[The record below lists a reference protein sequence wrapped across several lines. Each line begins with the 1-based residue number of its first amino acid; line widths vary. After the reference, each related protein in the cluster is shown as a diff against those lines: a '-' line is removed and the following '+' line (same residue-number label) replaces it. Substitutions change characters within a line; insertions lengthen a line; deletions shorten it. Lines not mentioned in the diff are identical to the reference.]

1 MAAKAQSSEQTIAHV
16 RLQPERAAKY
26 HTENEK
32 AVRAPS
38 GRTYYFEG
46 EGMDDG
52 DPSEWLPVDVEH
64 EEDLEMFQSYDAFEV
79 RRG

>member
-1 MAAKAQSSEQTIAHV
+1 MAAQAQSSKEVIARV

-32 AVRAPS
+32 AVRVPS

-46 EGMDDG
+46 MDEG
-52 DPSEWLPVDVEH
+52 DPSEWIPVHARH
-64 EEDLEMFQSYDAFEV
+64 EEDLEMFASYDAFEV
-79 RRG
+79 DRG